1 MEKGKV
7 TRNERSEA
15 EGKEKGKKVWKGR
28 EKRHEGARR
37 GRRGERAGLDEAGI
51 GEEVRKVKSLQQTR
65 FRRSGPHTNSRRGAR
80 VGKCHQVYSGK

>member
-1 MEKGKV
+1 MKLKERKKERKFGKV
-7 TRNERSEA
+7 ERS
-15 EGKEKGKKVWKGR
+15 GT
-28 EKRHEGARR
+28 R
-37 GRRGERAGLDEAGI
+37 GRGGEGGAGGRAGLNEAGV